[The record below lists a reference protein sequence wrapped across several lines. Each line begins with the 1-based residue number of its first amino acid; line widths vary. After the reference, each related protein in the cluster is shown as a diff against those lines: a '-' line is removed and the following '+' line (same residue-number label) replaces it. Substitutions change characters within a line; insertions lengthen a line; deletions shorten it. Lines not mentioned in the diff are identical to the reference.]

1 MKFLKKLFDENYC
14 EVKMERREGM
24 EEIKCPVCEKD
35 IKVENVIDYNDYVIV
50 AEEGRVFQYECGECG
65 AFIQV
70 FVNDK

>member
-24 EEIKCPVCEKD
+24 EEIKCPRCGKD
-35 IKVENVIDYNDYVIV
+35 VKVENVIDYNDYVIV
-50 AEEGRVFQYECGECG
+50 AEEGRVFQYECHECG

-70 FVNDK
+70 FVND

>member
-24 EEIKCPVCEKD
+24 EEIKCPKCGKD
-35 IKVENVIDYNDYVIV
+35 VKVENVIDYNDYVIV
-50 AEEGRVFQYECGECG
+50 AEEGRVFQYECSACG

-70 FVNDK
+70 FVND

>member
-24 EEIKCPVCEKD
+24 EEIKCPVCGKD
-35 IKVENVIDYNDYVIV
+35 VKVENVIDYDDYVIV
-50 AEEGRVFQYECGECG
+50 AEEGRVFQYECSECG